1 MNIYGLTYAQL
12 ENYLTSI
19 GEKKS
24 KAPFIFQ
31 SLYRTQVTSLMDV
44 SEINQRLKTQL
55 ADTFTVTLP
64 QLVDKTDGTDTVKFL
79 FALFVFGF
87 VKEPGDYLLIPI
99 INIICGF

>member
-79 FALFVFGF
+79 FALQ
-87 VKEPGDYLLIPI
+87 GDTKTQRILNRSGTYETKLWQ
-99 INIICGF
+99 